1 MDRQQNFDIII
12 CPFKVNKILDNTVT
26 INKLSSNLP
35 IKFNILNECVL
46 PYNTRIE
53 ILETKSE
60 YDICKIKKE
69 ILVNGYKLENKSSSL
84 ESSFCISEKYIN
96 IIEESY
102 DDLLLNI
109 TECLNLE
116 FQISVKI
123 KAVAHID
130 KNMKMCIEAL
140 GTTTDS
146 IQTILV
152 SNICVPNHKCNMRK
166 AFITLENDIKICAD
180 PEYVF
185 LSPIYNYHYDM
196 DAFLGNVFLNYC
208 ISLNLLSL
216 LPANIALFKMPLENK
231 NKCNHTNLNNIYF

>member
-1 MDRQQNFDIII
+1 MGRQQSSDIII

-46 PYNTRIE
+46 PCNTRIE
-53 ILETKSE
+53 ILETKLD

-69 ILVNGYKLENKSSSL
+69 ILINGHKLENESSSI

-96 IIEESY
+96 IIEESC

-109 TECLNLE
+109 TESLNLE

-130 KNMKMCIEAL
+130 KNKKMCIEAL

-180 PEYVF
+180 PEF
-185 LSPIYNYHYDM
+185 
-196 DAFLGNVFLNYC
+196 
-208 ISLNLLSL
+208 
-216 LPANIALFKMPLENK
+216 
-231 NKCNHTNLNNIYF
+231 

>member
-1 MDRQQNFDIII
+1 MGRQQSSDIII

-35 IKFNILNECVL
+35 IKLNILNECVL
-46 PYNTRIE
+46 PCNTRIE
-53 ILETKSE
+53 ILETKLD

-69 ILVNGYKLENKSSSL
+69 ILINGHKLENESSSI

-96 IIEESY
+96 IIEESC

-109 TECLNLE
+109 TESLNLE

-130 KNMKMCIEAL
+130 KNKKMCIEAL

-166 AFITLENDIKICAD
+166 AYITLENDIKICAD

-185 LSPIYNYHYDM
+185 LSPIYNYHCDM

-216 LPANIALFKMPLENK
+216 LPANISLLKTSLENK